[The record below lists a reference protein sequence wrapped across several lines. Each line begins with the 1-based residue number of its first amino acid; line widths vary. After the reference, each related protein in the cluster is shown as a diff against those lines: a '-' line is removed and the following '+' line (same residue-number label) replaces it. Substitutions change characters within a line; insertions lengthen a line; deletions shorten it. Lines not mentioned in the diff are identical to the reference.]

1 MSDENIVIVSARRTP
16 IGSFQG
22 DLSTFKATE
31 LGSLVVKKNLEETKL
46 KANEIEEVI
55 MGCVLPAGLGQAP
68 ARQVSIGAD
77 IPVTVGATTINKMC
91 GSGMKAIM
99 IGYDSIV
106 AGNNNIVVSGG
117 IESMS
122 NAPYI
127 LPKVRK
133 GLRMGHNMVKDHMF
147 LDGLEDAYEEG
158 KLMGSFAEDTAEHY
172 QFTREEQDNFSIDS
186 LQKAKKANEEGLFKG
201 ELVPISVLSKKETKV
216 IEKDEQPFKANID
229 KIPELRPAF
238 RKNGTVT
245 AANSSSIS
253 DGASALILMK
263 ESTAEKKGI
272 KPLAKI
278 ISHATNSHEPNWFTT
293 APVGAISK
301 VLDKSGWKKTDVELF
316 EVNEAFAVVPMAV
329 IKELSVPRDIL
340 NINGGACALGHPVGA
355 SGARIVATLINSLRN
370 RNLKKGV
377 ASLCIGGGEATAI
390 SLELLN

>member
-127 LPKVRK
+127 LP
-133 GLRMGHNMVKDHMF
+133 
-147 LDGLEDAYEEG
+147 
-158 KLMGSFAEDTAEHY
+158 
-172 QFTREEQDNFSIDS
+172 
-186 LQKAKKANEEGLFKG
+186 
-201 ELVPISVLSKKETKV
+201 
-216 IEKDEQPFKANID
+216 NI
-229 KIPELRPAF
+229 
-238 RKNGTVT
+238 
-245 AANSSSIS
+245 
-253 DGASALILMK
+253 
-263 ESTAEKKGI
+263 
-272 KPLAKI
+272 
-278 ISHATNSHEPNWFTT
+278 
-293 APVGAISK
+293 
-301 VLDKSGWKKTDVELF
+301 
-316 EVNEAFAVVPMAV
+316 
-329 IKELSVPRDIL
+329 
-340 NINGGACALGHPVGA
+340 
-355 SGARIVATLINSLRN
+355 
-370 RNLKKGV
+370 
-377 ASLCIGGGEATAI
+377 
-390 SLELLN
+390 